1 MAAMTPPSEQMD
13 VDGKADQLMRRC
25 LSEVDRL
32 HAQISADAD
41 EIKLLREGVRN
52 NLIAV
57 EKEARGHVGVFVPYD
72 LGESLRSD
80 IKHAFT
86 GFVPPL
92 PEELEGSPG
101 DPPSSFDAARAE
113 WEEVADT
120 AGKDTRE
127 LVVAKRRWD
136 SRIFKRMK
144 SRPPITTDLWEATE
158 RLSTIHRALPALR
171 EQYVADHLDSKSHLN
186 SDLAAEIERRQ
197 VALAASFAEA
207 RETLVEIELEAGL
220 TSGDWAD
227 PRWLDP
233 VPATSLQRVIRA
245 GRLSPALPASS
256 GITDIP
262 VLLQHPPATGIAIA
276 ADVTRRQEAI
286 DCARSLAM
294 RILAATPSG
303 GVHLSFVDPVSLG
316 QSASAFRH
324 LAEFDQRL
332 VDIKSWTSE
341 REIEAKLDEL
351 AAHLE
356 VVISTYLR
364 GQFDS
369 IDAYNEHAG
378 EIAEPH
384 RVLVVFD
391 FPTGFSSQAARQ
403 LLSLIENG
411 TRCGVHVILHHDPA
425 AGSVEGVELHR
436 LTHSMLRLDLTSGKG
451 QVTLPEPIGAI
462 DADFVPDQLPPIE
475 FSAEGRPETPV
486 AELLLRIGAASRS
499 SQSGPVTLE
508 RVVPILNKLT
518 VAKVSQ
524 QAPILRH
531 GAVEIDLADPMT
543 WWNAETA
550 AAACAPIGR
559 SGANDL
565 ASLYF
570 SSTEIAGGAIVI
582 GLPRSGKSTAL
593 HAAIVS
599 LALLYPPEEL
609 ELYLLDSKH
618 GVEFKAYDQLP
629 HARIVSINSE
639 REFSVNALQSLDG
652 EIQRRAELMKQETAG
667 KANITEYRAAT
678 GKAMPRIVMFM
689 DEFHELFE
697 EDDALGQAAFQAFS
711 NIVRQGP
718 FAGVHLVVA
727 SQTLSSMPAMDRG
740 TLSLL
745 PMRVAF
751 MCNESDADLVMGDLN
766 RDIRGLSRQ
775 GEGIFNPARGEASHN
790 KPFRGTYIPPDER
803 AALLTEVG
811 RKASEEGVDRR
822 PRVFD
827 GDRPAARPT
836 EAPDRSATRPVFAL
850 GEPFDLDP
858 FAGVTLRRGRGANV
872 LLLGTEAEDQ
882 AIAAAAQSC
891 IADAVASEMAV
902 EVLDFVGDSDA
913 GKGLDLLGL
922 CEALSVRYQG
932 SSGLQACLE
941 EVLAV
946 VSARQDA
953 ADYRQPGLLLMLNGI
968 HRAFDLKPDDSYDD
982 PPGPGALLARI
993 LREGPEVG
1001 CHTVALAESLAQFEG
1016 KLGRDLLDE
1025 FGWCVFGSG
1034 APRADLAALTD
1045 NYNAPEIRNSQLLIA
1060 DRPTAKQRRIR
1071 AYSRYSQDSFSPS
1084 TIGAADE

>member
-1 MAAMTPPSEQMD
+1 MTQPSEQME
-13 VDGKADQLMRRC
+13 VGGKADQLMRRC
-25 LSEVDRL
+25 LNEVERL
-32 HAQISADAD
+32 RAQISADAD
-41 EIKLLREGVRN
+41 EIKLLREGVRST
-52 NLIAV
+52 LIAV
-57 EKEARGHVGVFVPYD
+57 EKEARGHVGAFVPRD
-72 LGESLRSD
+72 LGETLRSD

-92 PEELEGSPG
+92 PEELEGSPEN
-101 DPPSSFDAARAE
+101 PPSSFDAGQAE
-113 WEEVADT
+113 WEELADF
-120 AGKDTRE
+120 AGKATRE
-127 LVVAKRRWD
+127 VVVAKRQWD
-136 SRIFKRMK
+136 SRIFKRLK
-144 SRPPITTDLWEATE
+144 SRPPISADLWEATE
-158 RLSTIHRALPALR
+158 RLSIIHRALPALR
-171 EQYVADHLDSKSHLN
+171 EGYVADRLDAKGHLN
-186 SDLAAEIERRQ
+186 NDLAAEIERRQ
-197 VALAASFAEA
+197 AALEAAFAEA
-207 RETLVEIELEAGL
+207 RAVLNEVELEAGL
-220 TSGDWAD
+220 TGGGWAD

-233 VPATSLQRVIRA
+233 VPAASLQRVIRA
-245 GRLSPALPASS
+245 GRLNPALPASS
-256 GITDIP
+256 GIVEIP
-262 VLLQHPPATGIAIA
+262 MLLQHPPVAGIAIA

-294 RILAATPSG
+294 RILAATPAG
-303 GVHLSFVDPVSLG
+303 GVRLSFVDPVSLG

-332 VDIKSWTSE
+332 VDTKSWTSE

-384 RVLVVFD
+384 RALVVFD
-391 FPTGFSSQAARQ
+391 FPTGFSAQATRQ

-425 AGSVEGVELHR
+425 AGSVEGVELDR
-436 LTHSMLRLDLTSGKG
+436 LTHSMQRLDLASGKG
-451 QVTLPEPIGAI
+451 QVALPEPIGVI
-462 DADFVPDQLPPIE
+462 GADFVPDQLPPIE

-486 AELLLRIGAASRS
+486 AELLFGIGAASRS
-499 SQSGPVTLE
+499 AESGPVTLE

-518 VAKVSQ
+518 VAKVSH
-524 QAPILRH
+524 QAPVLRA
-531 GAVEIDLADPMT
+531 GAPSIDLADPKT
-543 WWNAETA
+543 WWGAETA
-550 AAACAPIGR
+550 TAACAPIGR
-559 SGANDL
+559 SGASDL

-599 LALLYPPEEL
+599 LALLYSPEEL

-697 EDDALGQAAFQAFS
+697 EDDVLGQAAFQAFS

-727 SQTLSSMPAMDRG
+727 SQTLSGMPAMDRG

-766 RDIRGLSRQ
+766 RDVRGLSRQ

-790 KPFRGTYIPPDER
+790 KPFRGTYIPPEDR
-803 AALLTEVG
+803 AAVIAEVSL
-811 RKASEEGVDRR
+811 KAGEEGEGRR

-827 GDRPAARPT
+827 GDRLAERPA
-836 EAPDRSATRPVFAL
+836 EAPERNATRPVFAL
-850 GEPFDLDP
+850 GEPFGLDP
-858 FAGVTLRRGRGANV
+858 FAGITLRRARGANV
-872 LLLGTEAEDQ
+872 LLLGAEGEDQ
-882 AIAAAAQSC
+882 AVMAAAQSC
-891 IADAVASEMAV
+891 IAEAVATEMAV
-902 EVLDFVGDSDA
+902 EVVDFIGDSDA
-913 GKGLDLLGL
+913 DDGLDLLGL
-922 CEALSVRYQG
+922 CESLSLRYRG
-932 SSGLQACLE
+932 ASGLRACLE
-941 EVLAV
+941 QMLAE
-946 VSARQDA
+946 VSARQEA
-953 ADYRQPGLLLMLNGI
+953 ADYRRPGLLLMLNGI

-1001 CHTVALAESLAQFEG
+1001 CHTVAIAESLSQFEG
-1016 KLGRDLLDE
+1016 KLGRELLDE

-1045 NYNAPEIRNSQLLIA
+1045 NYNAPEIRNSQLMIA
-1060 DRPTAKQRRIR
+1060 DRPAAKQRRVR
-1071 AYSRYSQDSFSPS
+1071 AYPRHSRVSLPPS
-1084 TIGAADE
+1084 TIGEANE